1 MDTIKHNV
9 VQSNNVYDQIASVLY
24 GKQGAIFIPKMR
36 KEQIQMPAWF
46 EGFLVCCG
54 YVAVACAIL
63 AVLELT
69 HRVWLRW
76 LYKVLVFIERRVSR

>member
-1 MDTIKHNV
+1 
-9 VQSNNVYDQIASVLY
+9 
-24 GKQGAIFIPKMR
+24 
-36 KEQIQMPAWF
+36 MPAWF

-76 LYKVLVFIERRVSR
+76 LYKVLVFIARRISR